1 VRAPD
6 KSSSPNFGFL
16 YNSSSWWTSRLCL
29 NTLTAL
35 YLIRLL
41 VIMTDS
47 YGDEEA
53 SVYRQASPGANN
65 EKEE

>member
-1 VRAPD
+1 
-6 KSSSPNFGFL
+6 
-16 YNSSSWWTSRLCL
+16 L